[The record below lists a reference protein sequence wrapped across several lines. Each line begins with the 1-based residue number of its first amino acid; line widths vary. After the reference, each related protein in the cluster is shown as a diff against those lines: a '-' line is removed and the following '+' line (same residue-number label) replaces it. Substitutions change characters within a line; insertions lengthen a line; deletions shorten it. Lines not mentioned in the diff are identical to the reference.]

1 MTSTRDSHNPLRPYY
16 KPPSIGISENV
27 RGTTTFGTYG
37 LGPKNSSASSYASSA
52 RNIFSEID
60 YNDYLSETSPS
71 MYDSFKKQADE
82 LLYRYITVLLA
93 QPFDVAKTILQ
104 VKFQGPDEGTY
115 PFHGI
120 SNSPQVDIKESYQSD
135 DSDLEEP
142 TYFTSSTI
150 HSRSE
155 RIRRERQM
163 YTSPPLLPLPS
174 PTPKEKQTPSYQLR
188 LKTSDSILEVLGEE
202 WVKEGTRGIW
212 KASNITFVY
221 GILLETFEKWT
232 QGFISAILNVPE
244 PGLSSGL
251 GMTTEIPV
259 SWLSLSVSVASA
271 VISSVILAP
280 LDLIRTKLI
289 MTPNSHK
296 KRSLMSQ
303 QQVINSYFCHTTLLL
318 PTILHSLVTPTIVH
332 SIPLLLRP
340 YLSIDPVLTPG
351 IYQIAQLMVR
361 FLELFLK
368 LPFETIL
375 RRAQINLLKRAF
387 NSSTDPQNVQDSL
400 LTTVRLGEYRG
411 VVGTMWLIV
420 REEGVTVPK
429 NYNQKRA
436 SKPSKG
442 QGLAGLWRGWRVGI
456 WGLVGVWSLRVING
470 TSGGIGEF

>member
-1 MTSTRDSHNPLRPYY
+1 MTSTRDFHNPLRPYY

-27 RGTTTFGTYG
+27 RGTTASGTYG
-37 LGPKNSSASSYASSA
+37 LGPRNSSASSYASSA
-52 RNIFSEID
+52 RSIFSDID

-82 LLYRYITVLLA
+82 LLYRYITILLA

-104 VKFQGPDEGTY
+104 VKYQGPDEETY
-115 PFHGI
+115 PVNGI
-120 SNSPQVDIKESYQSD
+120 SNSSPQMDIKEPYQSD
-135 DSDLEEP
+135 DSDPEEP
-142 TYFTSSTI
+142 TYFTSSTV

-155 RIRRERQM
+155 RIRRERQI
-163 YTSPPLLPLPS
+163 YVSPPLLPS
-174 PTPKEKQTPSYQLR
+174 PTPKEKLSPSYQLR
-188 LKTSDSILEVLGEE
+188 LKKSDSILEVLGEE
-202 WVKEGTRGIW
+202 WIKEGTRGIW
-212 KASNITFVY
+212 KASNITFIY
-221 GILLETFEKWT
+221 GILFETFEKWT

-251 GMTTEIPV
+251 GLTTEMPV
-259 SWLSLSVSVASA
+259 SWLSFAVSVAST
-271 VISSVILAP
+271 VTIGVILAP

-303 QQVINSYFCHTTLLL
+303 QQVINPYLCHTTLLV
-318 PTILHSLVTPTIVH
+318 PTILHSLVTPAAVH

-340 YLSIDPVLTPG
+340 YFSIDPVLTPG

-375 RRAQINLLKRAF
+375 RRAQMNLLKRAF
-387 NSSTDPQNVQDSL
+387 NGSTDPQNSQESL
-400 LTTVRLGEYRG
+400 QTTVRLGEYRG
-411 VVGTMWLIV
+411 VIGTMWFII

-429 NYNQKRA
+429 TYNQKRA
-436 SKPSKG
+436 SKQSKG

-456 WGLVGVWSLRVING
+456 WGLVGVWSLRIING